1 MVTPEREAIGEPCR
15 SFLGLG
21 DSAHSRSERAL
32 SRRCRSLSRVS
43 VRQERLDESPDERQR
58 LVSDLPPAAVDYQ
71 SVAPVRHLDDLGDT
85 LVLLLFLVRGVR
97 DREGS
102 RVVLLQLE
110 FRDVRLLKPGV
121 EMEVDS
127 GDPSS
132 GDADD
137 PGRQSRPDSAS
148 RNTDGI

>member
-1 MVTPEREAIGEPCR
+1 M
-15 SFLGLG
+15 
-21 DSAHSRSERAL
+21 
-32 SRRCRSLSRVS
+32 SLSRVS

-58 LVSDLPPAAVDYQ
+58 LVSDLPPAAVDDQ